1 MPLDAHRIAR
11 DVEHVFELGVD
22 AGHDDDGYAAL
33 DDGGRRVR
41 VRVGVG
47 VGAGADVGVGL
58 GLRLGLGLGL
68 GSGLGLGLG

>member
-11 DVEHVFELGVD
+11 DVEDVFELGVD

-47 VGAGADVGVGL
+47 AGADVGVGL
-58 GLRLGLGLGL
+58 GLRLGLELGL

>member
-11 DVEHVFELGVD
+11 DVEDVFELGVD

-41 VRVGVG
+41 VRVGLE
-47 VGAGADVGVGL
+47 GL
-58 GLRLGLGLGL
+58 GSGSGLGLGSGP
-68 GSGLGLGLG
+68 GSGLGLGLGLEGLG